1 MVSREMDGTNAGA
14 SSPHGGESRHAA
26 QGRCNAPPTGPGPAP
41 WAVVL
46 PAGWIQAPNVL
57 KEPPNL
63 SERRGS
69 FWLLRFV
76 VLVILTSY

>member
-1 MVSREMDGTNAGA
+1 MGQTQGA
-14 SSPHGGESRHAA
+14 LSPPGGESRHAA
-26 QGRCNAPPTGPGPAP
+26 QGRCNGAPTGPRPAP
-41 WAVVL
+41 RAVVL
-46 PAGWIQAPNVL
+46 PAGWVQAPDAL